1 MGIKNPEFICHPDF
15 AELTPVNVFHKQMD
29 GKIIENSPEEL
40 QNRHI
45 LFRKKF
51 NLEDYNTAVMK
62 ITADDYYKLYINGVF
77 VTQGPASGY
86 PTAYYYNE
94 IDVTE
99 YLVSGENVIAV
110 HTYYQ
115 GLINRVWVSGDN
127 RQMMWMELSVD
138 GEDFLVSDESW
149 LCCNHSG
156 YSPLEIIGYDTAF
169 NECYDAGS
177 KEEGFYKSDF
187 DDSGWEQACIY
198 RSADYSLVKQP
209 TAQLSIYEIKPQILK
224 KTSPGI
230 FCDFGREIAGY
241 ITLRAKGNKGDVVT
255 IRAGEETDAYGN
267 VRYDMRCGCIYE
279 DKLILSGREDEFRQY
294 DYKAFRYAEILA
306 PESVEILSV
315 GAIVRHYPFNQ
326 VNDYKTDNDKLRAVL
341 DLCRDTVKY
350 GVQEGFLDCPT
361 REKGQYLG
369 DATVTARAQV
379 TLTGD
384 TSLMKKTILDFC
396 ETSTVCPGIMAVS
409 GSSYMQEIADYSLQL
424 PAQISWVYS
433 VDGDIDFLRKTEPYV
448 TGMLEYFKRC
458 MNESYLL
465 EKVSEKWNL
474 VDWPDNLRDDYDFEL
489 SIPIGEGIHN
499 VINAF
504 WCGFLMATDEIYSI
518 LGKPLT
524 GLTEKVK
531 DSFIKAF
538 YNEKTHLFCDNVGLT
553 HSAVHSNILP
563 LLFGIGIDDEN
574 KKTIVKLIKEKGLYS
589 MGVYMS
595 YFALAALKNVGE
607 ISLAEELATD
617 ERCWLNMIKEG
628 ATTTFEAWGKEQKRN
643 TSLCHPWA
651 TAPVI
656 ISSNKVRAY

>member
-1 MGIKNPEFICHPDF
+1 MAINKPEFICHPDF

-29 GKIIENSPEEL
+29 GKVIENSPEEL

-51 NLEDYNTAVMK
+51 YIDDYTTAVMK

-86 PTAYYYNE
+86 PSSYYYNE
-94 IDVTE
+94 IDVTD
-99 YLVSGENVIAV
+99 YLRSGENVIAV

-138 GEDFLVSDESW
+138 GEDILISDESW
-149 LCCNHSG
+149 LCRNHSG

-169 NECYDAGS
+169 NECYDADS
-177 KEEGFYKSDF
+177 EEEGFYKPDF
-187 DDSGWEQACIY
+187 DDSGWERACIY
-198 RSADYSLVKQP
+198 TSADYSLVKQP
-209 TAQLSIYEIKPQILK
+209 TAQLSIYEIKPEILK
-224 KTSPGI
+224 KTSSGI

-241 ITLRAKGNKGDVVT
+241 ISLCAKGNKGDVVI
-255 IRAGEETDAYGN
+255 IRAGEETDTSGN

-279 DKLILSGREDEFRQY
+279 DKLILSGAEDEFCQY
-294 DYKAFRYAEILA
+294 DYKAFRYAEIIA
-306 PESVEILSV
+306 PEGTEILSV

-326 VNDYKTDNDKLRAVL
+326 VNDYKTDNGKLKSIL
-341 DLCRDTVKY
+341 NLCRDTVKY

-448 TGMLEYFKRC
+448 TGMLEYFKRY

-474 VDWPDNLRDDYDFEL
+474 VDWPDNLRDNYDFDL
-489 SIPIGEGIHN
+489 SQPIGEGIHN

-504 WCGFLMATDEIYSI
+504 WCGFLMATDEIYSV
-518 LGKPLT
+518 LGIPLT

-531 DSFIKAF
+531 DGFIKAF
-538 YNEKTHLFCDNVGLT
+538 YNEKTHLFCDNTGLT

-563 LLFGIGIDDEN
+563 LLFDIGIDDEN
-574 KKTIVKLIKEKGLYS
+574 KKSIVNLIKEKGLYS

-595 YFALAALKNVGE
+595 YFALAALKIVGE
-607 ISLAEELATD
+607 TSLAEELATD

-651 TAPVI
+651 TAPLIVF
-656 ISSNKVRAY
+656 SEKVRPY